1 MSFRI
6 LSKLKMKYI
15 AGVVL
20 TGFVIVFS
28 TAMTTKKNR
37 AIAPSEAD
45 TIDITSV
52 AQSGY
57 MGSVAVNTWGDKLV
71 IKSNGLPDH
80 KTPYWGVGN
89 ALYEDFPT
97 GYHANRNATMSAH
110 NYTMTIAGKPND
122 ATSKE
127 ETTLGPIGM
136 ALNGVPIF
144 NDREGGNF
152 PLDALT
158 ITTFDFSGAHPGPA
172 KDYHYHTTGRYTSQD
187 DAKLIGFLRDGFPIY
202 GRKDTT
208 GVYPTL
214 DSYGGHTGPT
224 QDFPSGIYHYHAS
237 NVNYLNTGYYV
248 LKAGSFYGS
257 KGTFTF

>member
-1 MSFRI
+1 MTKLKVSIFGLSLLAISFILYSCNKDDDSTTVTPTTGAVSI
-6 LSKLKMKYI
+6 LSTVQTKYKSMVTI
-15 AGVVL
+15 
-20 TGFVIVFS
+20 S
-28 TAMTTKKNR
+28 TSGT
-37 AIAPSEAD
+37 S
-45 TIDITSV
+45 IT
-52 AQSGY
+52 
-57 MGSVAVNTWGDKLV
+57 L
-71 IKSNGLPDH
+71 KSNGLPDH

-97 GYHANRNATMSAH
+97 GYHANVNTSMSAH
-110 NYTMTIAGKPND
+110 NYVMTIPTNPNE

-136 ALNGVPIF
+136 ALNGVPIY
-144 NDREGGNF
+144 NDREGGNV

-158 ITTFDFSGAHPGPA
+158 ITTFDYSGAHPGPG

-214 DSYGGHTGPT
+214 DIYGGHTGPT
-224 QDFPSGIYHYHAS
+224 QDFPDGIYHYHAS

-248 LKAGSFYGS
+248 LKAGNYYGT
-257 KGTFTF
+257 KGTFAQ